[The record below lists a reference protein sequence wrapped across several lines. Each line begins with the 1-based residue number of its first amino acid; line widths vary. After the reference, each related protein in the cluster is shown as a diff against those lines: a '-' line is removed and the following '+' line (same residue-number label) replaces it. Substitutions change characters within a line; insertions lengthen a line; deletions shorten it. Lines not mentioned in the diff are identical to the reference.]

1 MLIFIKI
8 KYNMDKES
16 LLKQCKELGITGC
29 SYKNKTELIN
39 SKNKKTSANIY

>member
-1 MLIFIKI
+1 MSMSK
-8 KYNMDKES
+8 KE
-16 LLKQCKELGITGC
+16 LLTQCKELGITGC